1 MVQILNLFKCGQ
13 MQSNCF
19 EVSIGIQVQLSGET
33 ATISFD
39 ISGAGHAE
47 IESQTISVTSCSV
60 HPVPPVILHVQQ
72 ISSPSWQENQ
82 LIQKME
88 LPNFLPH
95 YLRLIIEM
103 WNDLLYFS
111 SKSKDASWLSVLNS
125 HYIIFPFAKVR
136 VKPGGDFC
144 SGKAPYRLNGILS
157 DLKREGEKEKE
168 RAARFYL
175 MEKSYFSGG
184 DRLLT

>member
-1 MVQILNLFKCGQ
+1 MWANAEQLLWSQHWKT
-13 MQSNCF
+13 
-19 EVSIGIQVQLSGET
+19 GINVRET
-33 ATISFD
+33 VTISFD

-47 IESQTISVTSCSV
+47 IESQTIPVTSCSV
-60 HPVPPVILHVQQ
+60 HPVPPVILHIQQ
-72 ISSPSWQENQ
+72 TSSPSWQENQ

-111 SKSKDASWLSVLNS
+111 SKSRDASWLSALNS
-125 HYIIFPFAKVR
+125 HYIIFPFAKVK

-157 DLKREGEKEKE
+157 DLKMEGEKEKE
-168 RAARFYL
+168 RAAGFI
-175 MEKSYFSGG
+175 
-184 DRLLT
+184 

>member
-1 MVQILNLFKCGQ
+1 MVQILNSFKFGQ

-19 EVSIGIQVQLSGET
+19 EVSTGKQVRLSGEG

-47 IESQTISVTSCSV
+47 TESQTISVASCSV
-60 HPVPPVILHVQQ
+60 HPVPPVILHIHQ
-72 ISSPSWQENQ
+72 ISSPSWQESQ

-125 HYIIFPFAKVR
+125 HYFIFPFAKVR

-157 DLKREGEKEKE
+157 DLEREGEKKKE
-168 RAARFYL
+168 QAAGFI
-175 MEKSYFSGG
+175 
-184 DRLLT
+184 